1 MPKISSTPSEEDVF
15 EAMRDLG
22 SFLDITPSDARE
34 LYTLAHRH
42 ALTRLRKS
50 VRVADLMT
58 APAITLAP
66 ETTLREAARVLAEA
80 RISGAPV
87 TRGRELLGVV
97 SVKDFLAALGLPKD
111 APPVVLVAWT
121 FAGRA
126 CRLEGLESEPVTSV
140 MTAPAMTVCP
150 EATAGEAAKLMADK
164 NIRRL
169 PVVENGGLKG
179 IVTHTDLVRAFGDM
193 LEDAQ

>member
-1 MPKISSTPSEEDVF
+1 MPRISDTPSEEDVF

-34 LYTLAHRH
+34 LYRLAHAH
-42 ALTRLRKS
+42 ALSRLRSS

-66 ETTLREAARVLAEA
+66 ETTVAEAARVLAQA

-111 APPVVLVAWT
+111 APPVALVAWT
-121 FAGRA
+121 LAGRA
-126 CRLEGLESEPVTSV
+126 CRLEGLESAPVESV

-150 EATAGEAAKLMADK
+150 EATAAEAAKLMADK
-164 NIRRL
+164 GIRRL
-169 PVVENGGLKG
+169 PVIKDGELAG
-179 IVTHTDLVRAFGDM
+179 IVTHTDLVRAFGDL
-193 LEDAQ
+193 LEDAP